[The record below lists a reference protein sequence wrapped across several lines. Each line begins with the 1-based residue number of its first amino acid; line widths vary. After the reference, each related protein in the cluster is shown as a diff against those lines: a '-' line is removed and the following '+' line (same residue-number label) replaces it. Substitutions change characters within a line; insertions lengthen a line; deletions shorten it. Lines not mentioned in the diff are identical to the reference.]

1 MAENK
6 QTENKQTQDK
16 KKGKIIG
23 IDLGTTNSCVAVM
36 EGGTPKVIASAEG
49 SRTTPSVV
57 AFKGTERLVGIPA
70 KRQAVTNPENTIS
83 SSKRF
88 IGRKHGEVAS
98 EIKTVPYKVVSNKNG
113 DAVFEVQGKIVT
125 PEEIAAQILTKMKET
140 AEAYLGEKV
149 TEAVITVPAY
159 FNDSQ
164 RQSTKDAGRI
174 AGLDV
179 KRIIPEPTAAA
190 LAYGLDKDKA
200 DKKIAVFD
208 LGGGTFD
215 ISILEIGDGVF
226 EVLSTNGDTHLGGD
240 DFDNE
245 ILKWMLDTF
254 KKEQGIDLH
263 NDKMALQ
270 RLRDAAEKAK
280 IELSGT
286 MSTEINQP
294 FITMDASGPKHL
306 SLTLTR
312 ANLENLAHN
321 LIQRTKE
328 PCLKALKDANLTKD
342 DIGEV
347 ILVGGMTR
355 MPAVQEMVKSIFGK
369 EGHKGVNPDE
379 VVAVGAAIQGGVLTG
394 DVKDVLL
401 LDVIP
406 LTLGIETM
414 GGVMTPLVERNTT
427 IPTQKKQIFST
438 AADNQPA
445 VTIRILQ
452 GERKMANDNKEIG
465 RFDLSDIPPAPRG
478 MPQIE
483 VAFDIDADGILH
495 VSAKDKA
502 SGKEQKIKI
511 EAQSGLSEADI
522 KRMLRD
528 AEVHAEEDK
537 VRKEEVEIINEA
549 DSLAFRASKALKDYG
564 DKLPKDIV
572 SDVEAKIENVK
583 KALESKDIAR
593 IKVAKTELESHM
605 QHIGEAMSK
614 AAGAAGDMGGMG
626 GMGGDAGAAGF
637 GAGGHQGGAQGSAQQ
652 SQAGSSSS
660 DNIQEAEVEIIEPD
674 DKKK

>member
-1 MAENK
+1 MS
-6 QTENKQTQDK
+6 QPK
-16 KKGKIIG
+16 KSKIIG
-23 IDLGTTNSCVAVM
+23 IDLGTTNSCVAIM
-36 EGGTPKVIASAEG
+36 EGGQPKVIANAEG

-57 AFKGTERLVGIPA
+57 AFKGNERLVGVPA
-70 KRQAVTNPENTIS
+70 KRQAVANPENTIT

-88 IGRKHGEVAS
+88 IGRKYNEVLS
-98 EIKTVPYKVVSNKNG
+98 EIKTVPYKVVSNPNG
-113 DAVFEVQGKIVT
+113 DAVFEIQGKLVT
-125 PEEIAAQILTKMKET
+125 PEEIAAQILVKMKET

-190 LAYGLDKDKA
+190 LAYGLDKGKT

-245 ILKWMLDTF
+245 ILHWLLDSF
-254 KKEQGIDLH
+254 KQEQGIDLSH
-263 NDKMALQ
+263 DKMALQ

-280 IELSGT
+280 IELSGLPT
-286 MSTEINQP
+286 TEINLP

-306 SLTLTR
+306 TLTLSRSKLESLT
-312 ANLENLAHN
+312 HN
-321 LIQRTKE
+321 LIERTRE
-328 PCLKALKDANLTKD
+328 PCLKALKDSGVSKE

-355 MPAVQEMVKSIFGK
+355 MPAVQEMVKTIFGK

-394 DVKDVLL
+394 EVKDVLL
-401 LDVIP
+401 LDVNP

-414 GGVMTPLVERNTT
+414 GGIMTPLIERNTT

-438 AADNQPA
+438 AADNQTA
-445 VTIRILQ
+445 VTIVVLQ
-452 GERKMANDNKEIG
+452 GERKMAKDNKEIG
-465 RFDLSDIPPAPRG
+465 RFDLTDLPPSPRG
-478 MPQIE
+478 VPQIE
-483 VAFDIDADGILH
+483 VAFDVDADGILH
-495 VSAKDKA
+495 VSAKDMA
-502 SGKEQKIKI
+502 TGKLQKIRI
-511 EAQSGLSEADI
+511 EAQSGLREDDI
-522 KRMLRD
+522 QRILKD
-528 AEVHAEEDK
+528 AELHADEDRK
-537 VRKEEVEIINEA
+537 RKEEVEQKNELE
-549 DSLAFRASKALKDYG
+549 SLIFRAEKSLKEYK
-564 DKLPKDIV
+564 DKIPA
-572 SDVEAKIENVK
+572 DVASGIQGKIDSAK
-583 KALESKDIAR
+583 KALESGDSTAIRTAKD
-593 IKVAKTELESHM
+593 ELEQHL

-614 AAGAAGDMGGMG
+614 AAGAA
-626 GMGGDAGAAGF
+626 
-637 GAGGHQGGAQGSAQQ
+637 
-652 SQAGSSSS
+652 QAGHAEGQQQQQHEQPHQAEKN
-660 DNIQEAEVEIIEPD
+660 DNIEEAEVEIID
-674 DKKK
+674 DENKK